1 VTGTGRLL
9 LSLAMV
15 AATTWSAVQGQ
26 SRDTI
31 GAQASAGSISGTVMT
46 DGAQPQPVRRAVLIL
61 GGGSLTPPRSVLSDD
76 QGRFTLV
83 GLPEGN
89 YSLAAVKPGFVS
101 ATYGEKQPGRG
112 PGVVVSLLAGQRHD
126 GLVIRLVRGG
136 VITGRVFDDGGRPFP
151 GSPVTLMESRI
162 VNGERRFVTPP
173 VGPGAV
179 LEPRAVTD
187 DRGIYRIYGLPP
199 GEYIVSSVVPAA
211 GGGAGPSADLR
222 RVTATELQWAAAQVQ
237 GAAAAGRPTAGP
249 PAAASPPLGPRVG
262 SAPVYFPGTPDP
274 AAAVPVRV
282 ASGEERAGVD
292 FAVSFVPTA
301 RVEGTV
307 AGPDAQPVAGAQL
320 LLTRN
325 GPAMPSPVMAGVTSQ
340 DNGSFSIASVP
351 PGTYQLV
358 ARTRGAPISARGAGA
373 ASAAPAF
380 LWAMQDITVSGE
392 DINGLSIGLQP
403 GLRMTGRVTF
413 EGSSGNAVLAETS
426 ARARISLATV
436 PGGPANASA
445 AQIPRINSDGT
456 FEIAGL
462 MPGRYRLSAVVPP
475 GADKSTWTLRS
486 SILGTRDLADGVVDI
501 TSADLTG
508 VVVTFTDRTTG
519 IAGRLLDTLGRP
531 APDFFVV
538 VFSSDRQHWQ
548 EGARRLPPPVRPATD
563 GTYRVV
569 PLPAGTYYVAALT
582 DLVAEERYDAAFL
595 EQVAAGALTITV
607 GEGEL
612 RQQDL
617 RLAGP

>member
-1 VTGTGRLL
+1 VSGTGRLL
-9 LSLAMV
+9 LSLTVVVV
-15 AATTWSAVQGQ
+15 ASWPVVQGQ

-46 DGAQPQPVRRAVLIL
+46 DGAQPRPVRRAVLIL
-61 GGGSLTPPRSVLSDD
+61 SGGSLTPPRSVLSDD

-83 GLPEGN
+83 GLPDGN
-89 YSLAAVKPGFVS
+89 YTLAAVKPGFVS

-151 GSPVTLMESRI
+151 GAPVTLLESRI
-162 VNGERRFVTPP
+162 VNGERRFVAPP
-173 VGPGAV
+173 LGPAAV
-179 LEPRAVTD
+179 LEPRALTD

-199 GEYIVSSVVPAA
+199 GEYIVSSAVPAS

-222 RVTATELQWAAAQVQ
+222 RVTATELEWAAAQVQ
-237 GAAAAGRPTAGP
+237 AAAAAGRPTAAP
-249 PAAASPPLGPRVG
+249 PAAASPPPGPRVG

-274 AAAVPVRV
+274 AAALPVRV
-282 ASGEERAGVD
+282 AAGEERAGVD

-307 AGPDAQPVAGAQL
+307 AGPDGQPVGGAQL
-320 LLTRN
+320 LLTRA
-325 GPAMPSPVMAGVTSQ
+325 GPVMPNQGTTGVTSQ
-340 DNGSFSIASVP
+340 GNGSFSIASVP

-373 ASAAPAF
+373 APAAPSF
-380 LWAMQDITVSGE
+380 LWAMQEITVSGE
-392 DINGLSIGLQP
+392 DISGLSIALQP
-403 GLRMTGRVTF
+403 GLRVTGRVMF
-413 EGSSGNAVLAETS
+413 ESSGGSAVPAETA
-426 ARARISLATV
+426 ARARISLAGV
-436 PGGPANASA
+436 PGGPANALA
-445 AQIPRINSDGT
+445 AQTPRVNADGT
-456 FEIAGL
+456 FEVAGL
-462 MPGRYRLSAVVPP
+462 MPGRYRFSAVVPP

-486 SILGTRDLADGVVDI
+486 SMLGTRDLADGVVEM
-501 TSADLTG
+501 TSADLAG

-538 VFSSDRQHWQ
+538 VFPADRQHWQ
-548 EGARRLPPPVRPATD
+548 EGSRRLPPPVRPGTD
-563 GTYRVV
+563 GAYRVV
-569 PLPAGTYYVAALT
+569 PLPPGTYYLAALT
-582 DLVAEERYDAAFL
+582 DITPEDRYNPAFL
-595 EQVAAGALTITV
+595 EQAAAGALTITV

-612 RQQDL
+612 KQQDL
-617 RLAGP
+617 RLASQ